1 MNPTI
6 IYIGKN
12 EQLTTYISR
21 ELENILSETP
31 FVFKDHEQAVEW
43 LISHPEEKFTIIFFE
58 RDKLDKDIETIQ
70 YLRRNFPYLYIL
82 LITGELNPD
91 ERLQY
96 IRSGV
101 IDTCPLDAQPEA
113 LRKFFDFIAKYQQD
127 IKRKGKREGDEKIL
141 VGSYKI
147 PLTKRIFDV
156 FVSLFALIFLSPLL
170 VIISL
175 AIWMENRGVVFYKSK
190 RVGSNYHIFDFW
202 KFRSMYTNADKRLKE
217 VERLNQYAT
226 DLQETEQP
234 TLPFETLDG
243 DLPEEGAYSFLV
255 DDEAIIP
262 EKEYISKNKQ
272 KKRNAFIKIEKDP
285 RITKVGHLIRKYSL
299 DELPQLF
306 NVLKGDMSIVGNRP
320 LPLYEAELLT
330 QDQSIER
337 FIAPAGLTGLWQ
349 VEKRGNSGKLS
360 AEERKQ
366 LDIYYAR
373 HYSVWLDIKI
383 IFRTFTAFIQ
393 KEDV

>member
-1 MNPTI
+1 VNPTI

-43 LISHPEEKFTIIFFE
+43 LISHPREKFTIIFFE

-127 IKRKGKREGDEKIL
+127 IKRKGKREGDEKIF

-175 AIWMENRGVVFYKSK
+175 AIWMENRGAVFYKSK

-202 KFRSMYTNADKRLKE
+202 KFRSMYTDADKRLKE
-217 VERLNQYAT
+217 VEKLNQYAT
-226 DLQETEQP
+226 DPQETEQP
-234 TLPFETLDG
+234 SLPFETLDG

-255 DDEAIIP
+255 DDDAIIP

>member
-43 LISHPEEKFTIIFFE
+43 LISHPGEKFTIIFFE

-70 YLRRNFPYLYIL
+70 YLRRKFPYLYIL
-82 LITGELNPD
+82 LITGELNPN

-175 AIWMENRGVVFYKSK
+175 AIWMENRGAVFYKSK

>member
-1 MNPTI
+1 MNPAV

-21 ELENILSETP
+21 ELENVLSETP
-31 FVFKDHEQAVEW
+31 FVFKDHEQASQW
-43 LISHPEEKFTIIFFE
+43 LISHPGEKFTVIFFE
-58 RDKLDKDIETIQ
+58 RDRQDADIENIH
-70 YLRRNFPYLYIL
+70 YFRRNFPYVYIL
-82 LITGELNPD
+82 LVTEELNPD

-101 IDTCPLDAQPEA
+101 NDTCPPTVQPEA
-113 LRKFFDFIAKYQQD
+113 LRQFFHFIRKYQPELQR
-127 IKRKGKREGDEKIL
+127 KRGSRKMP
-141 VGSYKI
+141 VNVNSYKI
-147 PLTKRIFDV
+147 PVIKRIFDII
-156 FVSLFALIFLSPLL
+156 VSLFALIILSPLM
-170 VIISL
+170 IILSV
-175 AIWMENRGVVFYKSK
+175 AIWMENRGPVFYKSK

-202 KFRSMYTNADKRLKE
+202 KFRSMYTDADKRLKE
-217 VERLNQYAT
+217 VQKFNQYVV
-226 DLQETEQP
+226 DPPETEQP
-234 TLPFETLDG
+234 IHT
-243 DLPEEGAYSFLV
+243 PEFPDSDHPGEVDQVLLV
-255 DDEAIIP
+255 DDDVIIP
-262 EKEYISKNKQ
+262 EKEYISKSRQ
-272 KKRNAFIKIEKDP
+272 KKGNAFIKIERDP
-285 RITKVGHLIRKYSL
+285 RITKVGHFIRKYSL
-299 DELPQLF
+299 DELPQLL

-330 QDQSIER
+330 QDHSIER

-366 LDIYYAR
+366 LDIYYAQ